1 MKDSGT
7 LNAGTL
13 DPQIVIRSGGYTQYP
28 FHPHEAFRGI
38 GPIVELDEGTEDP
51 DEPTTAAVGES
62 SEGNN
67 GSNDADAI
75 EEVPAVSGKYP
86 TPTPME
92 LHSQQTPATTPPP
105 PEPYLET
112 EKEAL
117 DLSGL
122 EVLGISVGSTSY
134 DPSTYHLQVASD
146 TTDGSSRPLLGITI
160 DTTPS
165 FPPEAEEDNPIS
177 PLRSP
182 LSPLRRLVSHRRS
195 SSSSLSPRPSLRNS
209 IRSQLSSRSSH
220 TLRSQPSTRSSYT
233 LRSSPSSRSTLSRRF
248 SLSRSIR
255 RPRDLELGLPELDSG
270 APIGPFE
277 LSSLSVL
284 ERQEISS
291 RTTARQQ
298 RRKEVTII
306 ETLFGPALCAPQYQ
320 GLRRAYMAQLDTRL
334 EAEVKIGGVENP
346 NSAIW
351 PTPREYLVG
360 FLATVAGEMKT
371 GSTVT
376 GFLWGNMDG
385 FLSMLRGGDFNAP
398 TGEEQVAEIIG
409 DREKAAI
416 ASSMG
421 MGGEYTPWHQKVLY
435 SWMLFSLES
444 WMMLDFRDLVEFP
457 SDIPAS
463 LGFCD
468 ASLGELIRS
477 KVPTKQSGVHHQTTT
492 LTPTEI
498 TAGMLY
504 DWKGMRFIW
513 TSEIGDHLKMD
524 SRQKTIMLYD
534 NVAFAMLHSIANDGS
549 SISKAG
555 CVNYHQLLTEVAESY
570 RLLFGSDRRSMA
582 YFRELGQTRAGGNG
596 SSGDGYFD
604 ITTLQGHEYEPR
616 FLYNINSDFP
626 VFGDRLLML
635 KKLCVPTGIVGL
647 WRDRRDSLQWY
658 TFWAVVFLG
667 CFGAMMAFLQLGLG
681 AVQTWATVAAMNTSS
696 GPRGSG
702 G

>member
-1 MKDSGT
+1 
-7 LNAGTL
+7 
-13 DPQIVIRSGGYTQYP
+13 
-28 FHPHEAFRGI
+28 
-38 GPIVELDEGTEDP
+38 
-51 DEPTTAAVGES
+51 
-62 SEGNN
+62 
-67 GSNDADAI
+67 
-75 EEVPAVSGKYP
+75 
-86 TPTPME
+86 
-92 LHSQQTPATTPPP
+92 
-105 PEPYLET
+105 
-112 EKEAL
+112 
-117 DLSGL
+117 
-122 EVLGISVGSTSY
+122 
-134 DPSTYHLQVASD
+134 
-146 TTDGSSRPLLGITI
+146 
-160 DTTPS
+160 
-165 FPPEAEEDNPIS
+165 
-177 PLRSP
+177 
-182 LSPLRRLVSHRRS
+182 
-195 SSSSLSPRPSLRNS
+195 
-209 IRSQLSSRSSH
+209 
-220 TLRSQPSTRSSYT
+220 
-233 LRSSPSSRSTLSRRF
+233 
-248 SLSRSIR
+248 
-255 RPRDLELGLPELDSG
+255 
-270 APIGPFE
+270 
-277 LSSLSVL
+277 
-284 ERQEISS
+284 
-291 RTTARQQ
+291 
-298 RRKEVTII
+298 
-306 ETLFGPALCAPQYQ
+306 
-320 GLRRAYMAQLDTRL
+320 MAQLDARL
-334 EAEVKIGGVENP
+334 EAEVKRGGVENP

-360 FLATVAGEMKT
+360 FLGTVAGEMKT

-376 GFLWGNMDG
+376 GFLWSNMSG
-385 FLSMLRGGDFNAP
+385 FLSVLRGGDFNAP

-416 ASSMG
+416 AAAMG

-444 WMMLDFRDLVEFP
+444 WMMLSFRDVVEFP

-468 ASLGELIRS
+468 ASLGELIRP

-524 SRQKTIMLYD
+524 SRQKTITLYE
-534 NVAFAMLHSIANDGS
+534 NVAFAMLHSIAKDGS

-582 YFRELGQTRAGGNG
+582 YFRELGQTRAGHAGGNG

-667 CFGAMMAFLQLGLG
+667 CFGAVMAFLQLGLG
-681 AVQTWATVAAMNTSS
+681 AVQTWATVAAMTTSS
-696 GPRGSG
+696 GPRGTG